1 MDGSVENLVYGA
13 EQLRFLAYNLEAAL
27 SECAKGVDKLA
38 FIINLEGLTMGQAP
52 MSSIRETLEILQVGF
67 PETMGTYILWQPPA
81 VFKTLFQV
89 IKYLIDAKTM
99 AKV

>member
-38 FIINLEGLTMGQAP
+38 FIINLEALTLGQAP

-67 PETMGTYILWQPPA
+67 PETLGTCILWQPPA
-81 VFKTLFQV
+81 VFKTFFGLM
-89 IKYLIDAKTM
+89 KHMIDAQTM
-99 AKV
+99 AK